1 MTIDQLTRA
10 LRALGFHATHTAD
23 HGAPRVR
30 VEHGTHPKQPALH
43 VWAADYQ
50 LGWEVYT
57 LLAGRPAHGRC
68 LNSSELLAALAPYM
82 EPLCASPLW
91 RTWELWQASGLA
103 GFFPMELCYNEK
115 HKAPYLRLPCP
126 ALPAQGE
133 HHLCLWADDQGRLC
147 ARISN
152 AHEKLPTF
160 IAPTPEAAVVTM
172 RHRLSDAV
180 RSW

>member
-23 HGAPRVR
+23 HGAPRIR
-30 VEHGTHPKQPALH
+30 VEHGIRPALPALH

-50 LGWEVYT
+50 LGWDVYT
-57 LLAGRPAHGRC
+57 LWMGRPAHGRRC
-68 LNSSELLAALAPYM
+68 NSSELLSALAPYM
-82 EPLCASPLW
+82 EPLSASPLW
-91 RTWELWQASGLA
+91 RAWELWQATGLA
-103 GFFPMELCYNEK
+103 DFFPMELCYNEK

-133 HHLCLWADDQGRLC
+133 HHLCPWADDQGRLC
-147 ARISN
+147 TRISN
-152 AHEKLPTF
+152 AHEKLPTY
-160 IAPTPEAAVVTM
+160 IAPTPEGAVVTM

-180 RSW
+180 RTW